1 MDPGDDAFAPVRRF
15 AGLVGGDAASVPLDE
30 AALALA
36 ATLRGGVDPDEAITV
51 LDTIAA
57 DCPSPTFDGLRQHLY
72 DTLGFAGDGA
82 GANDPRNSFL
92 DLVLARRVGLPILLA
107 TVFLEVGRRIAVPA
121 EGVNMPMHFLVRD
134 PSRDDLYLDP
144 FTGEVHDVAGVR
156 ALFEG
161 MAEGRLAWSER
172 HLRAVPNRHIVIR
185 MLTNLQACYQR
196 RGDRLRLALVA
207 RLRAEIPE
215 LVQEAPVAARLGA
228 VFN

>member
-15 AGLVGGDAASVPLDE
+15 AGLVGGEAAAVPLDE

-36 ATLRGGVDPDEAITV
+36 AALRGGVDADETITV

-57 DCPSPTFDGLRQHLY
+57 DCPSPTFDGLRQYLY

-82 GANDPRNSFL
+82 GADDPRNSFL

-121 EGVNMPMHFLVRD
+121 EGVNMPMHFLIRD
-134 PSRDDLYLDP
+134 PTRDERYLDP
-144 FTGEVHDVAGVR
+144 VTGDVHDVAGVR
-156 ALFEG
+156 TLFEG
-161 MAEGRLAWSER
+161 MAQGRLAWSDR
-172 HLRAVPNRHIVIR
+172 HLRTVPNRHIVIR

-215 LVQEAPVAARLGA
+215 LVQEAPVAVRLGA